1 MVRYIISSI
10 AFLLAIITGNNASAY
25 TGDGSANN
33 PLKVIL
39 IPADGGTEDGT
50 RADYTPIFKAVSRQT
65 NLQFDIRVGQSYSAV
80 VEALCNGS
88 ADIAF
93 VGPATY
99 IQANQRNCAELL
111 AVGVEKGQPS
121 YYSAIFAKKSSKNIT
136 NVKSLKGKRVAFG
149 DINSSSS
156 FIFPVAMI
164 MEAGL
169 DPARDLSQI
178 RITGS
183 HAASLGA
190 LTQGQVDAAAL
201 SFDSFDKAVRQGAV
215 NPSEIK
221 VVVRSVA
228 IPYPPLVMNTKL
240 SPKVKAKLK
249 SSFSTIHNAPGVTPN
264 MIRGYGGS
272 KLDRYETNFPPSKFN
287 YAARIMAKV
296 NDSVKSAIL
305 KKASARQ

>member
-1 MVRYIISSI
+1 MARYILSFM
-10 AFLLAIITGNNASAY
+10 AFLLVVNFWNSANAA
-25 TGDGSANN
+25 TGDGSAKN

-50 RADYTPIFKAVSRQT
+50 KADYAPIFKAISRQT
-65 NLQFDIRVGQSYSAV
+65 NLQFDIRVGQSYSSV

-93 VGPATY
+93 VGPTTY
-99 IQANQRNCAELL
+99 IQANQRKCAELL

-136 NVKSLKGKRVAFG
+136 DTKSLKGKRVAFG

-156 FIFPVAMI
+156 FIFPVAML

-190 LTQGQVDAAAL
+190 LMQGQVDAAAL
-201 SFDSFDKAVRQGAV
+201 SFDSFDKAIRQGAV
-215 NPSEIK
+215 NPTEIK
-221 VVVRSVA
+221 VVVRSSA
-228 IPYPPLVMNTKL
+228 IPYPPIVMNTKL
-240 SPKVKAKLK
+240 SPSIKSKLK
-249 SSFSTIHNAPGVTPN
+249 TSFATIHTAPGVTPN
-264 MIRGYGGS
+264 MIRGYGGA
-272 KLDRYETNFPPSKFN
+272 KLDRYETNFPASKFN
-287 YAARIMAKV
+287 YASRIMAKV
-296 NDSVKSAIL
+296 NDNVKSAIL